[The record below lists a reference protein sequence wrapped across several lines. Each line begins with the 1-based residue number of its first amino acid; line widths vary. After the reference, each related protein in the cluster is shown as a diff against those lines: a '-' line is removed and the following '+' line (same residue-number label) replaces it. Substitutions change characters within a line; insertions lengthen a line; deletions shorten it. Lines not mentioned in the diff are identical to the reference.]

1 MANMTLWEPKRDLL
15 SLRDAMDQ
23 LFEESFVRPLGTLFP
38 SRVQGESMPVDM
50 VENDDTI
57 VVKAAVPGMKAE
69 DLEITVV
76 GGVLTIKAENK
87 ESTEETKGN
96 YIYREWK
103 SGSVVRALTLPTEV
117 DIDKATAEMVDGV
130 LTLSLPKAEEVRPQ
144 RLTIKTK

>member
-1 MANMTLWEPKRDLL
+1 MANMTIWEPKRDLL

-23 LFEESFVRPLGTLFP
+23 LFEESFVRPLGSLLP
-38 SRVQGESMPVDM
+38 SRLHGEGMLVDM
-50 VENDDTI
+50 VENDDAI

-76 GGVLTIKAENK
+76 GDVLTIKAESK

-103 SGSVVRALTLPTEV
+103 SGSVTRSLTLPTDV
-117 DIDKATAEMVDGV
+117 NIDQSTAEMADGV
-130 LTLSLPKAEEVRPQ
+130 LTLTLPKAEQARPQ
-144 RLTIKTK
+144 RLEIKAR